1 MRCCNHHIDNGL
13 EWMICEFGESFA
25 ELSLLLGDAS
35 IAEYALNSFGSEKR
49 RKEWLATRVVLRKM
63 LGDDASIVYDAA
75 GKPSIVRSDKSISI
89 SHSGNYVAV
98 AVHSSSEVGI
108 DIELI
113 SSSVERVR
121 ARFMSH
127 DEEVAID
134 KCNEKVALL
143 LHWSAKEAFYKIIG
157 NRGGSFLDSFRIA
170 PFTVSPTG
178 SFPISYIKGQ
188 ALIRQCL
195 VSYIVDSDF
204 VFTCCVG

>member
-1 MRCCNHHIDNGL
+1 M
-13 EWMICEFGESFA
+13 
-25 ELSLLLGDAS
+25 
-35 IAEYALNSFGSEKR
+35 
-49 RKEWLATRVVLRKM
+49 LRKM

-75 GKPSIVRSDKSISI
+75 GKPSIAGSEKSISI

-108 DIELI
+108 DIEQI
-113 SSSVERVR
+113 SSPVERVR
-121 ARFMSH
+121 TRFMSH